1 MVRRMIIAADICR
14 RVHRPAA
21 LRAAALV
28 CVLAGSALADR
39 GGIAAYTLVNGTA
52 IEVPLAGLSGDAAR
66 GAMLFADPQTG
77 ACASCHAIAG
87 RAATGAA
94 PAAVV
99 AALAPPPPAPP
110 TQDPALDAPP
120 ADAAPQDVG
129 GLGPLAAPLP
139 LPRGFTP
146 EADGDVAA
154 LETDAAAVLPQGVT
168 LTMGPGLDGV
178 GARLGAGAVR
188 LWVVDPGLAGGTGM
202 PAYHAVDFAA
212 AARAPDLRQPW
223 LTAQQV
229 EDLVAY
235 LTEAEAR

>member
-1 MVRRMIIAADICR
+1 MVRRMIITADICR
-14 RVHRPAA
+14 RFYRPAA

-52 IEVPLAGLSGDAAR
+52 IEAPLAGLSGDAAR

-99 AALAPPPPAPP
+99 AALAPPPA
-110 TQDPALDAPP
+110 QAPALDAPP

-154 LETDAAAVLPQGVT
+154 LETGDAAVLPEGVT
-168 LTMGPGLDGV
+168 LAMGPGLDGV
-178 GARLGAGAVR
+178 GARLGTGAVR

-212 AARAPDLRQPW
+212 AGRAPDLRQPW

-235 LTEAEAR
+235 LTEAEAH